1 MKHLPA
7 RLLVLLVL
15 GLLLG
20 GCSSYDTE
28 TPHGRGLAGL
38 KQFFV
43 LSNSNDNHAVDQRI
57 VAALR
62 ARGLTADCGPTT
74 MMPDNTQAVVTYQ
87 DHWTWDF
94 GEHLYALK
102 FSVRGPDSSETL
114 AAASFYAR
122 VPLNEDLSDTVNKLV
137 AGLFSGKNTLPPA
150 TSVPTDPDQGTTGK
164 RRSH

>member
-1 MKHLPA
+1 MKIPPA
-7 RLLVLLVL
+7 RLLGLLVL

-20 GCSSYDTE
+20 GCASYDAQ

-38 KQFFV
+38 QHFFV
-43 LSNSNDNHAVDQRI
+43 LSNSNDNHALDQRI
-57 VAALR
+57 VAALQ
-62 ARGLTADCGPTT
+62 ARGLTADCGPLT

-102 FSVRGPDSSETL
+102 FVVHGPDSNETL
-114 AAASFYAR
+114 AGASFYAR

-137 AGLFSGKNTLPPA
+137 ASLFSGKNTAPPA
-150 TSVPTDPDQGTTGK
+150 NPAADQDQGATGK